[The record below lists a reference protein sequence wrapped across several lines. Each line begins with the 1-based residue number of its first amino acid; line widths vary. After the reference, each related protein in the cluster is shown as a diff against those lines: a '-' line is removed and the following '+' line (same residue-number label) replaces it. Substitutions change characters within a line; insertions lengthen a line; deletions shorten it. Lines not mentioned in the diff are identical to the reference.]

1 MSGELRIG
9 ARRSPLARI
18 QAQLAGAALLAQ
30 DPGLRIRYVF
40 LEASGDRSAE
50 PSAALVTARGGFT
63 EDLGRLLDAGAID
76 LAVHSWKDLPLPAR
90 AATDVFASL
99 PRADARDV
107 LLIRRDRLD
116 ACARAGA
123 GAGARGLTILSSSAR
138 RRLHLERFLGWALPL
153 RDVPVR
159 FAPVRG
165 DIGTRLRKLL
175 RGDGDAL
182 VIAKAAID
190 RLLDAD
196 PDLLGA
202 AGVPEAT
209 QLVDAQRTV
218 REALE
223 ACRVLVLPL
232 QACPAAPAQGAL
244 ALEARRDSRW
254 LPLLGAVNDHDTFE
268 TVGAERALAGE
279 VGEDEPLGVTRLRL
293 DWGDV
298 EFARGVRGGEPFE
311 HQAVHRRGP
320 GLPPPTRAEALW
332 SGDLDDARELERLA
346 LPEAPRSFHDGH
358 GLLVARA
365 EALPPGSA
373 VGSHT
378 PLWTAGLETWR
389 RLAAA
394 GHWVVG
400 SDESLGETGARAIRG
415 WFPRAGEWLKLS
427 HEQGHDAGVAGFVP
441 TYRLRRSRPR
451 PVDGRSHFFWRSGS
465 QLRDYLAAF
474 PGLERAWHGCGPG
487 NTLAIARGL
496 LDPQRLRPFLSGA
509 QFRAELLP

>member
-1 MSGELRIG
+1 MSGEIRIG

-18 QAQLAGAALLAQ
+18 QAQLAGAALLAR
-30 DPGLRIRYVF
+30 DPSLRIRYHF
-40 LEASGDRSAE
+40 LEASGDRSSE

-63 EDLGRLLDAGAID
+63 EDLGRLLDTGAID

-90 AATDVFASL
+90 TATGVFASL

-107 LLIRRDRLD
+107 LLIRRDALE
-116 ACARAGA
+116 ACARG
-123 GAGARGLTILSSSAR
+123 RGLTILSSSAR

-153 RDVPVR
+153 RDLPVR

-165 DIGTRLRKLL
+165 DIGTRLRKLM

-190 RLLDAD
+190 RLLEAD
-196 PDLLGA
+196 PGVLEA
-202 AGVPEAT
+202 AGVLESA
-209 QLVDAQRTV
+209 QLCEAQRGI
-218 REALE
+218 RDALD

-254 LPLLGAVNDHDTFE
+254 LALLAEVNHADTFE
-268 TVGAERALAGE
+268 TVGAERARAAE
-279 VGEDEPLGVTRLRL
+279 IGEDEPLGITRLRL

-298 EFARGVRGGEPFE
+298 EFTRGIRAGLPFDE
-311 HQAVHRRGP
+311 QNVYRRGP
-320 GLPPPTRAEALW
+320 GLPRPASAASLW
-332 SGDLDDARELERLA
+332 RGDLDDPRSVERVA
-346 LPEAPRSFHDGH
+346 LPGAPRAFDARH

-365 EALPPGSA
+365 DALPRGSS
-373 VGSHT
+373 VGEFT
-378 PLWTAGLETWR
+378 PMWTAGLDTWR
-389 RLAAA
+389 KLADA

-400 SDESLGETGARAIRG
+400 SDESLGETGARAIRP
-415 WFPRAGEWLKLS
+415 WFPQAHQWLKLS
-427 HEQGHDAGVAGFVP
+427 HEQGHDAGIAGFVP
-441 TYRLRRSRPR
+441 TYRIERPR
-451 PVDGRSHFFWRSGS
+451 PQPVDGRSHFFWRSGS
-465 QLRDYLAAF
+465 QLRDYLAAY

-487 NTLAIARGL
+487 NTLAIARTL
-496 LDPQRLRPFLSGA
+496 LPPHRLRPFLDGA